1 MSADPPGTDDV
12 SIGTASRSTAA
23 PVDPVPD
30 AARVARERVRP
41 LPYLMLAPATVLL
54 VVVLGYPI
62 VRMISLSLQRAKL
75 RDLNRGTTAW
85 NAGKNYRTILTDPYL
100 WTVTLRTV
108 VFAAVCV
115 ITTLVAGLA
124 IALLLQRLG
133 RAMRLVLSVGLLMAW
148 ATPALTAT
156 QVWQWLFDT
165 QFGVVNWALTSLG
178 LEGFRNYSWL
188 ASPVSLLAV
197 AAVIVVWGAIPFVC
211 LTLFAGLTQIPG
223 EIFEAAELDGA
234 RGLKLLR
241 QITLPLLAPIITILV
256 ALSTIWDFRV
266 FTQVF
271 ILQKAGGITRDTDLL
286 GIYAYRTSFA
296 ANDFGA
302 GSAIGVLMVVLLLGF
317 SVFYVRRML
326 EEVEA

>member
-1 MSADPPGTDDV
+1 MSSATPGV
-12 SIGTASRSTAA
+12 IGAEMGRAAGPEA
-23 PVDPVPD
+23 PVPAGGVGG
-30 AARVARERVRP
+30 RRGRS
-41 LPYLMLAPATVLL
+41 LPFIMLIPATALL

-62 VRMISLSLQRAKL
+62 VRMIGLSLERAKL
-75 RDLNRGTTAW
+75 RDLNRGTNTW
-85 NAGKNYRTILTDPYL
+85 NNGQNYRSALTDPYF
-100 WTVTLRTV
+100 WSVTARTV

-115 ITTLVAGLA
+115 AATMIAGLA
-124 IALLLQRLG
+124 IALLLERLG
-133 RAMRLVLSVGLLMAW
+133 RVMRLTLSVGLLMAW

-165 QFGVVNWALTSLG
+165 QFGLVNWALTAVG

-211 LTLFAGLTQIPG
+211 LTLFAGLTQIPK
-223 EIFEAAELDGA
+223 EIFEAAEMDGA

-241 QITLPLLAPIITILV
+241 QVTLPLLAPIITILL

-271 ILQKAGGITRDTDLL
+271 ILQKAGGITKDTDLL
-286 GIYAYRTSFA
+286 AIYAYRTSFA

-302 GSAIGVLMVVLLLGF
+302 GAAIGVLLVVLLLGV
-317 SVFYVRRML
+317 SLFYIRRMIK
-326 EEVEA
+326 EVEA